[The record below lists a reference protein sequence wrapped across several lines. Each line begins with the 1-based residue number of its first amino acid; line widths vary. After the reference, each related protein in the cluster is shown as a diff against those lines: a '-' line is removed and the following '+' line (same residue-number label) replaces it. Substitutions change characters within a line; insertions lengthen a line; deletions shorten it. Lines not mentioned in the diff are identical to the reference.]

1 MLDSLRKPAHYTE
14 SYVKTKAK
22 VDELMLSKQLL
33 RTLNVKIVAPITR
46 QGPAQPKESHATNV
60 INQAISSGSAGP
72 QDVAEGGFMA
82 ETSTTVTT
90 ETADAEVTIT
100 KTVEE
105 VPSEVL
111 PTEVEVHTEVT
122 GVVEVISKII
132 QTLEINK

>member
-1 MLDSLRKPAHYTE
+1 M
-14 SYVKTKAK
+14 
-22 VDELMLSKQLL
+22 
-33 RTLNVKIVAPITR
+33 
-46 QGPAQPKESHATNV
+46 
-60 INQAISSGSAGP
+60 
-72 QDVAEGGFMA
+72 AEGGFVA

-122 GVVEVISKII
+122 VVVEVISKII
-132 QTLEINK
+132 PTLEIK